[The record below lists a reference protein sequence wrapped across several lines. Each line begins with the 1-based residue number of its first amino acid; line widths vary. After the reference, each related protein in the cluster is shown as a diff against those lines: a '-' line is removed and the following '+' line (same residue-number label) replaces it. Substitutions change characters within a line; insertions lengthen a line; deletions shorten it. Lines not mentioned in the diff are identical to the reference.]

1 MDRRDRRA
9 LARQVLRHSPGLV
22 DKIMDEEKVTRSR
35 AKQLAVRYI
44 AAGLNAQGANQPDAV

>member
-1 MDRRDRRA
+1 
-9 LARQVLRHSPGLV
+9 VLRHSPGLV